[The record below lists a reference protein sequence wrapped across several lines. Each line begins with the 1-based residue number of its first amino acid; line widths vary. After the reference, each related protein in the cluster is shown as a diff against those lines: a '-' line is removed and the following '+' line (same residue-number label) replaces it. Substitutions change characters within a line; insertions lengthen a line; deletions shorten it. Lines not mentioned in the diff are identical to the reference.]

1 MAQYLI
7 QDTTLT
13 GIADAIRSKTGNAS
27 SIATQD
33 MAAAILAL
41 DAGSGV
47 SRDMEDAL
55 VCEGIAG
62 NYKND
67 RVVAVRMNAFCYMTE
82 LLSAE
87 LPNVELGI
95 GEGAFSGCTA
105 LQRVHIPH
113 AIAAG
118 GNVFFRCT
126 SLTDVQLTCLQHL
139 GENMFWKCTALKTI
153 ALPAATAAYGEEF
166 CECTALETADFSA
179 LGNISDRMFMDCTS
193 LTALILRGSSVPS
206 LSATAPFL
214 NTPIASGTGYIYVPS
229 SMVNAYK
236 ADSGWSKYAG
246 QIRALESYAVEEMMV

>member
-7 QDTTLT
+7 QDSTLT
-13 GIADAIRSKTGNAS
+13 GIADAIRGKTGNAS
-27 SIATQD
+27 SIAVKD
-33 MAAAILAL
+33 MAAAIAAL

-55 VCEGIAG
+55 VGGGIAG
-62 NYKND
+62 NYTNT
-67 RVVAVRMNAFCYMTE
+67 RVDYVRMHAFSYMEE
-82 LLSAE
+82 LLSVE
-87 LPNVELGI
+87 LPNVFVA
-95 GEGAFSGCTA
+95 GEAAFSGCTA
-105 LQRVHIPH
+105 LKRVSIPE
-113 AIAAG
+113 AITVG
-118 GNVFFRCT
+118 PHVFSRCS
-126 SLTDVQLTCLQHL
+126 SLTDVQLTKLNHL
-139 GENMFWKCTALKTI
+139 GEYMFWKCTALKTI

-229 SMVNAYK
+229 SMMSDYES
-236 ADSGWSKYAG
+236 DSAWSKYAG
-246 QIRALESYAVEEMMV
+246 RLRALESYTGEEDS